1 MRKFINVL
9 LVLLAVAYLFE
20 AITVGV
26 FLDASID
33 ISTGAYI
40 VAALALLIWL
50 VCVLLEGK
58 MTQLQAIVT
67 MAITVCNLCAMLPL
81 IVFVIFPSWR
91 MWVFIFLGISVGLSP
106 YVVTLVYFPPEFLS
120 QRWDVMVIGLSI
132 LFALGV
138 VRGLFMI
145 RSKNNNI

>member
-67 MAITVCNLCAMLPL
+67 MAITVCNLCAMLPVL
-81 IVFVIFPSWR
+81 VSVIFPSWR

-106 YVVTLVYFPPEFLS
+106 LCSNFSLLS
-120 QRWDVMVIGLSI
+120 AGVP
-132 LFALGV
+132 FAKMGCHGYWIKHPV
-138 VRGLFMI
+138 CAWRGAGPFHDP
-145 RSKNNNI
+145 KQK

>member
-9 LVLLAVAYLFE
+9 LVMLAVAYLFE
-20 AITVGV
+20 AITVGTR
-26 FLDASID
+26 FGASID
-33 ISTGAYI
+33 ISIGAYI

-67 MAITVCNLCAMLPL
+67 MAITVCNLCAMLPVL
-81 IVFVIFPSWR
+81 VSVIFPSLR
-91 MWVFIFLGISVGLSP
+91 MWVFIFLGISVGLAP

-145 RSKNNNI
+145 RSKNNDI

>member
-1 MRKFINVL
+1 MRKLINAL
-9 LVLLAVAYLFE
+9 FVLLAGAYLFE

-58 MTQLQAIVT
+58 MTRLQAIVT
-67 MAITVCNLCAMLPL
+67 MAITVCNLCAVLPAL
-81 IVFVIFPSWR
+81 VTVIVPGLR
-91 MWVFIFLGISVGLSP
+91 MWMVIFLGISVGLAP
-106 YVVTLVYFPPEFLS
+106 YVTTLVYFPPEFLS

-138 VRGLFMI
+138 VWGLFMI
-145 RSKNNNI
+145 RSKNNDI